1 MTVFSPIHREWGFHL
16 EFPSTLFKFYIPE
29 RGKLAIYV
37 GKIYMKTF
45 CIKYREIKNSFHDR
59 KEENYRG
66 SKDCSQSR
74 KVCHFQVLDNP

>member
-1 MTVFSPIHREWGFHL
+1 
-16 EFPSTLFKFYIPE
+16 
-29 RGKLAIYV
+29 
-37 GKIYMKTF
+37 MKTF